1 MTKSIIVTYDEAD
14 EPILMTL
21 LKKIKAK
28 TEALEMK
35 KVSKTSSIDR
45 TQNRLEI
52 LAATVELDNKVFH
65 KIAQE
70 DLYELINN

>member
-14 EPILMTL
+14 ENILMTL
-21 LKKIKAK
+21 LRKIKAK
-28 TEALEMK
+28 TEVLEPK
-35 KVSKTSSIDR
+35 KDAKTTTIDQA
-45 TQNRLEI
+45 QNRLDI
-52 LAATVELDNKVFH
+52 LAATAELDNKVFD

>member
-1 MTKSIIVTYDEAD
+1 MTKSIIVTYDDAD
-14 EPILMTL
+14 ENILMTL

-28 TEALEMK
+28 TEVLDSK
-35 KVSKTSSIDR
+35 KVSKRTIDQE
-45 TQNRLEI
+45 QNRIEI

>member
-1 MTKSIIVTYDEAD
+1 MTKSIIVTYDDAD
-14 EPILMTL
+14 ENILMTL

-28 TEALEMK
+28 TEALDTK
-35 KVSKTSSIDR
+35 SVSKMSTIDQA
-45 TQNRLEI
+45 QNRLDI
-52 LAATVELDNKVFH
+52 LAATAELDNKVFH

>member
-14 EPILMTL
+14 ENILMTL

-28 TEALEMK
+28 TEMLDTK
-35 KVSKTSSIDR
+35 TVSKTNPIDQA
-45 TQNRLEI
+45 QNRLDI
-52 LAATVELDNKVFH
+52 LAATVELDNKMFH

-70 DLYELINN
+70 DLYALINN